1 MMLSSDD
8 RAALRREWLKDVDAE
23 ITRRAKLCGDDAD
36 AAWEKLLDEMYEV
49 GQRFLAVQHPGDAE
63 AIEELV
69 QAKANW
75 EIIDRIREE
84 HDPAPVDAISIVL
97 TRDPN
102 LAMRMLYRCA
112 PAHGYT

>member
-1 MMLSSDD
+1 MMPMP
-8 RAALRREWLKDVDAE
+8 A
-23 ITRRAKLCGDDAD
+23 C
-36 AAWEKLLDEMYEV
+36 EKLLDEMYEV
-49 GQRFLAVQHPGDAE
+49 GQRFLAVQDPGDAE

-75 EIIDRIREE
+75 EIIDQIREE

-97 TRDPN
+97 ARDPN

-112 PAHGYT
+112 PAHGYTLSRQPAFARGPAFRRRATSSN